1 MILLL
6 KLMIEVLKGN
16 YIVIILLLYYLLHS
30 QDAGKFKNTLL
41 LDHAEIPMIPDL
53 NQRELMMAQNY
64 LIKLKN
70 KNFNEEVLLDRQ
82 EKSAYEKIFEVVSE
96 KMTPTFLIES
106 FISEKSYDFENIMAN
121 KKLFIDLKAELKDTS
136 NDKILQSTINKEKS
150 KTVDMI
156 NDIISK
162 YKLDN
167 LKPVDYEHEYIG
179 KRNYKNLE
187 PRMNIS
193 QSKNVNEEKIS
204 FKSYNI
210 EKNLK

>member
-1 MILLL
+1 
-6 KLMIEVLKGN
+6 
-16 YIVIILLLYYLLHS
+16 
-30 QDAGKFKNTLL
+30 
-41 LDHAEIPMIPDL
+41 MIPDL

-70 KNFNEEVLLDRQ
+70 KNFSEEVLLDRQ
-82 EKSAYEKIFEVVSE
+82 EKSAYEKIFEVISE

-106 FISEKSYDFENIMAN
+106 FISEKSYDFENIKAN
-121 KKLFIDLKAELKDTS
+121 KKLFIDMKAEFNDSS

-156 NDIISK
+156 NDIIIK

-179 KRNYKNLE
+179 KRNYNNLE
-187 PRMNIS
+187 PTMTIS
-193 QSKNVNEEKIS
+193 HSKNMTEEKIS
-204 FKSYNI
+204 YKSYKI